1 MIAPATLPGIGT
13 ARDHCGQAYT
23 VTGTFQRQRKDGT
36 TATVLEW
43 TSHCAE
49 CGAPFTFTTPAASA
63 KFQPN
68 RRCQTH
74 KRPGHRV
81 KGGGNV

>member
-1 MIAPATLPGIGT
+1 MTVCLGST
-13 ARDHCGQAYT
+13 REHLGQTYT
-23 VTGTFQRQRKDGT
+23 VIGSFERDRADGT
-36 TATVLEW
+36 VATILRW
-43 TSHCAE
+43 QSPCAQ
-49 CGAPFTFTTPAASA
+49 CGDLFETTTPAAAS

-81 KGGGNV
+81 RKLRTVERKAR